1 MSNFK
6 ELEPHLNQKLQTLK
20 TYLLNLKQICIAFS
34 GGVDSSVLAK
44 AAAET
49 EGVEA
54 IALCAVSPSMPEREP
69 ERIATLA
76 REIGIPLQ
84 FVQTDEISELEYRQN
99 PPERCYFCKKHILQR
114 LLKATQDNKKIALV
128 EGSNADDAFDF
139 RPGAKAVQKFNVAS
153 PLADAG
159 LTKNEIRQLAHF
171 WGLSVA
177 DRPSTPCLSS
187 RIAYGVEI
195 TQQRLRQIDQAE
207 NWLAQ
212 LGVSPL
218 RVRVF
223 PNDVAVI
230 ESSEQWIE
238 KLAQNDLRKPLTDYL
253 LSLGFTRALLSLTE
267 FRSGSMNAGIKK

>member
-6 ELEPHLNQKLQTLK
+6 ELDPHLNQKLQTLK

-69 ERIATLA
+69 ERIANLA

-139 RPGAKAVQKFNVAS
+139 RPGAKAVQEFNVAS
-153 PLADAG
+153 PLAVAG
-159 LTKNEIRQLAHF
+159 LTKTEIRQLAHF
-171 WGLSVA
+171 WELSVA

-207 NWLAQ
+207 NWLTQ

>member
-139 RPGAKAVQKFNVAS
+139 RPGAKAVQEFNVAS

>member
-99 PPERCYFCKKHILQR
+99 PPARCYFCKKHILQR

-139 RPGAKAVQKFNVAS
+139 RPGAKAVQEFNVAS

>member
-128 EGSNADDAFDF
+128 EGSNADDALDF
-139 RPGAKAVQKFNVAS
+139 RPGAKAVQEFNVAS
-153 PLADAG
+153 PLAVAG
-159 LTKNEIRQLAHF
+159 LTKTEIRQLAHF

-223 PNDVAVI
+223 SNDVAVI